1 MIAYNLIF
9 PARARACL
17 PHGRWTNGPR
27 IPSEPNKG
35 VHIIT
40 LCSDVP
46 PPQQLPAIVARVL
59 LVGIRAPVSAN
70 RANGEKLWRDP
81 RLNLVSRHNRE
92 K

>member
-1 MIAYNLIF
+1 M
-9 PARARACL
+9 
-17 PHGRWTNGPR
+17 G
-27 IPSEPNKG
+27 
-35 VHIIT
+35 IT

-70 RANGEKLWRDP
+70 RANAEKLWRDP